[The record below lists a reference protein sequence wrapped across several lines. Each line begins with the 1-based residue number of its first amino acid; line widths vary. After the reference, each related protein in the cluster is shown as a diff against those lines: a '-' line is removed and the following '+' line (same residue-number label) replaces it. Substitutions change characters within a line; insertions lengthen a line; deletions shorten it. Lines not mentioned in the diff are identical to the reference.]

1 MNGKHSGASKMD
13 KQYNIS
19 NIDFSG
25 EWMILS
31 VNEETFEIPIVQV
44 SKKLAQA
51 TDIERRMYRI
61 SPSGYG
67 IHWYAIDEDLT
78 TKGLIKLATV
88 TQTA

>member
-1 MNGKHSGASKMD
+1 MD
-13 KQYNIS
+13 KQYNVS

-31 VNEETFEIPIVQV
+31 VNEEIFEIPIVQA

-51 TDIERRMYRI
+51 IDIERRMYRI

-67 IHWYAIDEDLT
+67 IHWYAIDEDIT
-78 TKGLIKLATV
+78 TNGLIKLATV
-88 TQTA
+88 AQTA